1 MQTSRLG
8 SLTLVTPPSAI
19 ENNNESFCIVN
30 FTKQDQDKFSK
41 FINKYKPHDNIN
53 IYVVDYVKDKKL
65 DLQWLTSVIEK
76 SQTVIISSQNKL
88 KILKTTTANNLEDLL
103 HE

>member
-8 SLTLVTPPSAI
+8 SLTLVTPPSSI

-41 FINKYKPHDNIN
+41 FINKYKPHDHLN
-53 IYVVDYVKDKKL
+53 IYVVDKNKKL

-76 SQTVIISSQNKL
+76 SHTVIISTQNKL
-88 KILKTTTANNLEDLL
+88 KILKTTNADNLEDLL